1 MTGDATRALQYSLAI
16 PVISHGP
23 VESFKVSLLEKDS
36 TITQFGNIGSEE
48 FKSRCFQQALCNS
61 EQKQ

>member
-36 TITQFGNIGSEE
+36 TIKGNSIWQHS
-48 FKSRCFQQALCNS
+48 F
-61 EQKQ
+61 